1 MLSPGL
7 AQPPPGTGDGLR
19 DRDMSEL
26 GVPATRD
33 KAPGHLSARFGET
46 DDGKVAQR
54 SAAQRGV
61 RAVGHHQHRT
71 GRGHCTGPALGAT
84 GEADPP
90 TSCRHPEGTQVSG
103 SRRTR
108 TWNRRERRHSGLNA
122 QVLLLRRPLAVVQS
136 EVGGGGGSSAV
147 MGSCRPVAARRRRR
161 RGAVWSEG
169 SQLDCRW
176 ENDQGGTC
184 EPPLSVNRDGLL
196 GEVGRRVRRRGSSA
210 GPGAGSW
217 ELGTAGRLQHG
228 TQAISWA
235 VATAM
240 GKMGGKLRD
249 AWTRGADER
258 EAGPERTAKV
268 AAPFS
273 PFPCPSHRGGG
284 EVDAGQVPK
293 RLS

>member
-1 MLSPGL
+1 MGCVTETCRNWGYLRQEKS
-7 AQPPPGTGDGLR
+7 AEPPVSAIRRDGR
-19 DRDMSEL
+19 RK
-26 GVPATRD
+26 G
-33 KAPGHLSARFGET
+33 
-46 DDGKVAQR
+46 
-54 SAAQRGV
+54 SAAQRSEG
-61 RAVGHHQHRT
+61 RALGHRT
-71 GRGHCTGPALGAT
+71 GRGHCTGPAFGAT

-210 GPGAGSW
+210 GPGGGSW

-240 GKMGGKLRD
+240 GR
-249 AWTRGADER
+249 W
-258 EAGPERTAKV
+258 
-268 AAPFS
+268 
-273 PFPCPSHRGGG
+273 G
-284 EVDAGQVPK
+284 EN
-293 RLS
+293 

>member
-46 DDGKVAQR
+46 DDGKAAQC
-54 SAAQRGV
+54 SAAPRGASPRPPPAPAPH
-61 RAVGHHQHRT
+61 RATAGA
-71 GRGHCTGPALGAT
+71 GPAFCAT
-84 GEADPP
+84 GEAGPL

-108 TWNRRERRHSGLNA
+108 TWNRRERRHSGLKA
-122 QVLLLRRPLAVVQS
+122 QVLLLLRRPLAVVQS

-147 MGSCRPVAARRRRR
+147 MGSRRPVGARRRRR

-169 SQLDCRW
+169 SQLDLSLG
-176 ENDQGGTC
+176 NDQGGTC
-184 EPPLSVNRDGLL
+184 EPPLSINRDGLL
-196 GEVGRRVRRRGSSA
+196 GGRRRRGSSA
-210 GPGAGSW
+210 EPGPGSW

-228 TQAISWA
+228 TRAISWA
-235 VATAM
+235 VATV
-240 GKMGGKLRD
+240 MGGKWRD
-249 AWTRGADER
+249 SWTRGLVEQTRER
-258 EAGPERTAKV
+258 RAQSALQK
-268 AAPFS
+268 
-273 PFPCPSHRGGG
+273 
-284 EVDAGQVPK
+284 
-293 RLS
+293 